1 MQLEAW
7 TWRGLEV
14 LAIVAVAVVIQLLV
28 RHTAMAAIRRLIER
42 RATARS
48 DAEKGEIE
56 QRVATLQSL
65 TVRVSALLIAA
76 IALLMVLAQVGIQI
90 APALAGLG
98 VVGIAVG
105 FGAQKL
111 FQDWLAGIFI
121 VVENQYSVGDV
132 VTVAG
137 VSGLVEDISLR
148 RTLLRDLGGTLH
160 TVPNGQI
167 AVASNLTADW
177 SRVNLDVEVA
187 YDTDIGKATSII
199 DQIGQDLVDDPEWG
213 LRVLEAPSV
222 LRVSELGASGVTLK
236 VLGKVPAAE
245 QWGVAGE
252 LRRRILAK
260 FASEGIEIPF
270 PHRVVISRSDGD

>member
-1 MQLEAW
+1 MQLDPWVW
-7 TWRGLEV
+7 TAVRV
-14 LAIVAVAVVIQLLV
+14 VAILVAASALQFIIRRTATVAIRQLL
-28 RHTAMAAIRRLIER
+28 ER
-42 RATARS
+42 RATTR
-48 DAEKGEIE
+48 DDVGKGELD
-56 QRVATLQSL
+56 QRVLTLQQL
-65 TVRVSALLIAA
+65 AVRVSGLLIFSIAA
-76 IALLMVLAQVGIQI
+76 LMILAQVDIEI

-132 VTVAG
+132 VSLAG

-187 YDTDIGKATSII
+187 YDTNIDKATGII
-199 DQIGQDLVDDPEWG
+199 NRIGQDLVADADWG
-213 LRVLEAPSV
+213 PKLLEPPAV
-222 LRVSELGASGVTLK
+222 LRVDELGASGVTLK
-236 VLGKVPAAE
+236 LIGRVQPAE

-252 LRRRILAK
+252 LRKRILAA
-260 FASEGIEIPF
+260 FAADGIEIPF
-270 PHRVVISRSDGD
+270 PHRVVLTRPEAD